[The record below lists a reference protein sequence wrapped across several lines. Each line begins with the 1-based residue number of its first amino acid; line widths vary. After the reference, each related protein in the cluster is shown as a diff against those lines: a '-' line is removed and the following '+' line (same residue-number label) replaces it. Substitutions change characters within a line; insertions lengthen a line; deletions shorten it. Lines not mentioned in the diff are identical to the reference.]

1 MFLLISGVLYSI
13 DKSQVNTV
21 IMQAICQLFEIL
33 FKMNYLL
40 KNERERPS
48 EIFQTAFNEM
58 ILNNYLLE

>member
-40 KNERERPS
+40 KKRKGK
-48 EIFQTAFNEM
+48 AV
-58 ILNNYLLE
+58 